1 MYIDI
6 VPNRQSP
13 PAILLR
19 ESKRVGGKI
28 VKRTIANLSGMPME
42 QVQALR
48 LALKGKRMVPAD
60 EAFEI
65 VEGGSLAHGHVQ
77 AVAAAMKKL
86 KMASLLDTRASRQRD
101 LVLAMVASRLLHPGS
116 KLSTTRWW
124 NTTTLPEMFGVQ
136 DASEDDLYEA
146 MDWLVERQ
154 ERIETK
160 LAKRHLQEEDLVLYD
175 LSSSYVYGKHCELAA
190 FGYSRDKKRGVKQIN
205 YGLLTDAAGC
215 PIAIEAF
222 KGNRTD
228 GTTVA
233 SQVDKLRARF
243 GIEKFV
249 LVGDRG
255 MLSNKQIEPLRTLDG
270 VKWITALRH
279 SEIRKLAAQ
288 KVVQLGLFDERNLYE
303 VTHPDYPNERL
314 IICRNPALAAHQKA
328 QRDELLRCTC
338 DDLSKVQ
345 QAIKLGRL
353 NKPEAI
359 GRRVGK
365 VIERHKMAKHI
376 RTEIQQGHFEFV
388 VDETSVQNEADID
401 GIYVIR
407 SSVEAE
413 QLETDDVV
421 YGYKL
426 LTQVERGFRSL
437 KSDLDVRPI
446 YHWRAS
452 RVRAHLLIAMLAYY
466 VEWHLRKAWAPLLF
480 ADKPAPTDPEQSPV
494 TPSRAS
500 AYARRK
506 SSTKRTSSG
515 HVVHSFDTLLHGLAA
530 IISNTC
536 RASGMT
542 STFEVIT
549 TPTLAQRHALEL
561 IDRIRF

>member
-1 MYIDI
+1 MYVDI
-6 VPNRQSP
+6 VPNRHSP

-77 AVAAAMKKL
+77 AVATAMKKL

-101 LVLAMVASRLLHPGS
+101 LVLAMVAARLVHPGS

-124 NTTTLPEMFGVQ
+124 NTTTLPEIFGVQ
-136 DASEDDLYEA
+136 QASEDELYEA
-146 MDWLVERQ
+146 MDWLLERQ
-154 ERIETK
+154 ERIEKK
-160 LAKRHLQEEDLVLYD
+160 LAKRHLQQEDLVLYD
-175 LSSSYVYGKHCELAA
+175 LSSSYVYGKHCDLAA

-222 KGNRTD
+222 EGNRTD
-228 GTTVA
+228 STTVA
-233 SQVDKLRARF
+233 SQVDKLRTRF
-243 GIEKFV
+243 GLEKFV

-255 MLSNKQIEPLRTLDG
+255 MLNNKQIETLRGLDG

-279 SEIRKLAAQ
+279 SEIRKLAAKQ
-288 KVVQLGLFDERNLYE
+288 VVQLGLFDERNLYE

-314 IICRNPALAAHQKA
+314 IVCRNPALAEHQKA
-328 QRDELLRCTC
+328 KRDELLRRTC
-338 DDLSKVQ
+338 ENLSKVQ
-345 QAIKLGRL
+345 QAVASGKL
-353 NKPEAI
+353 KKAEAI

-365 VIERHKMAKHI
+365 VIGRHKMAKHI
-376 RTEIQQGHFEFV
+376 RTQIQQGQFEFV
-388 VDETSVQNEADID
+388 VDDASVQAEADID
-401 GIYVIR
+401 GIYIIR
-407 SSVEAE
+407 SSVEVD
-413 QLETDDVV
+413 QLDTDDVV

-446 YHWRAS
+446 YHWRAH

-466 VEWHLRKAWAPLLF
+466 LEWHLRKAWTPLLF
-480 ADKPAPTDPEQSPV
+480 ADQLSPTDPEQSPV
-494 TPSRAS
+494 TPRHAS

-506 SSTKRTSSG
+506 TSTKRTSNG
-515 HVVHSFDTLLHGLAA
+515 QLVHSFDTLLQQLAR
-530 IISNTC
+530 IVSNTC
-536 RASGMT
+536 RAPGMT

-549 TPTLAQRHALEL
+549 TPTPTQRQALDL
-561 IDRIRF
+561 IERIRL